1 MPKDNIIFT
10 PPAFHETRL
19 GRAVLGSTAALI
31 TAGAAYWA
39 FAPEKPNANQA
50 VAASAPAAPLPPT
63 LVPPFAAPVAAAASV
78 SGRTPIVPDEPRY
91 DSIAA
96 PAVASA
102 PVKTAPFVT
111 LYPDV
116 QSALRQFQ
124 RDDVECIVQRYTHR
138 PSADGLVSTGPS
150 PIGAISRENIVAG
163 CGTDKM
169 LAAFGNAAEVT
180 FARRMNDLPNLQD
193 AEDKL
198 FPPVLMQV
206 LAVPKTADGYNA
218 PLGQFTLVCEQEGS
232 LRRND
237 IRYKCRLG
245 LG

>member
-19 GRAVLGSTAALI
+19 GRAVLGGTAALI

-50 VAASAPAAPLPPT
+50 VAPAEALTPAR
-63 LVPPFAAPVAAAASV
+63 VSPFAAPMAAAASV
-78 SGRTPIVPDEPRY
+78 SGRTPIAPEEPRY
-91 DSIAA
+91 DSITAA
-96 PAVASA
+96 PAASA
-102 PVKTAPFVT
+102 PSQSQPFIN
-111 LYPDV
+111 LYPDA

-124 RDDVECIVQRYTHR
+124 RDDTECIVQRYTHR
-138 PSADGLVSTGPS
+138 PTADGLVTTVQS

-169 LAAFGNAAEVT
+169 LAAFGNAADVT
-180 FARRMNDLPNLQD
+180 LTRHMNDLPNLQD
-193 AEDKL
+193 AQDKI

-206 LAVPKTADGYNA
+206 LAVPKNA
-218 PLGQFTLVCEQEGS
+218 EGMRTPLGQFTLMCEQEGS
-232 LRRND
+232 IRRND

>member
-10 PPAFHETRL
+10 PPAFHQTRT
-19 GRAVLGSTAALI
+19 GRAVIGGTAALL

-39 FAPEKPNANQA
+39 FAPEKPTDNA
-50 VAASAPAAPLPPT
+50 VAAPVAAAALTPAH
-63 LVPPFAAPVAAAASV
+63 VSPFAAPVAAAEAAAS
-78 SGRTPIVPDEPRY
+78 RTPIAPEEPRY
-91 DSIAA
+91 DRIAVPSA
-96 PAVASA
+96 ASA
-102 PVKTAPFVT
+102 PSQSQPFIT

-124 RDDVECIVQRYTHR
+124 RDDIECMVQRYTHR
-138 PSADGLVSTGPS
+138 PTADGLVTTVQS
-150 PIGAISRENIVAG
+150 PVGFIYRENIVAG
-163 CGTDKM
+163 CGTEKM
-169 LAAFGNAAEVT
+169 FAAFANAADVT
-180 FARRMNDLPNLQD
+180 LARHMNDLPNLQD
-193 AEDKL
+193 GEDKV

-206 LAVPKTADGYNA
+206 LAVPKTADGMRT
-218 PLGQFTLVCEQEGS
+218 PLGQFTLVCDQEGS